1 MVQNGHFP
9 IHTNDPVCI
18 YFESELHFFEED
30 GSRCDRKLFSI
41 LDDDVSE
48 DAKAKAK
55 ALDESSVKMDR
66 LERTR
71 KIFHDRE
78 NGNYPATPT
87 NAKFDGKMHIARFV
101 SIWTCPRYKPA
112 REYVEADTHMICRIK
127 PYMVSKHMNLEG
139 THLQHFPADKARIFG
154 KAISNALPF
163 EKVDIMIC
171 RQSL

>member
-30 GSRCDRKLFSI
+30 GSRCDRKLFSTV
-41 LDDDVSE
+41 DDAADE
-48 DAKAKAK
+48 AKVKNAFK
-55 ALDESSVKMDR
+55 DDSVKMDR

-127 PYMVSKHMNLEG
+127 PYIVSKHMKQETENI
-139 THLQHFPADKARIFG
+139 QHFPADKARIFG

>member
-18 YFESELHFFEED
+18 YFESELHFFEVD
-30 GSRCDRKLFSI
+30 GSRCDRNI
-41 LDDDVSE
+41 WPTVNDYADETEIE
-48 DAKAKAK
+48 DAFGKV
-55 ALDESSVKMDR
+55 SVKMDR

-101 SIWTCPRYKPA
+101 SICTCPR
-112 REYVEADTHMICRIK
+112 
-127 PYMVSKHMNLEG
+127 
-139 THLQHFPADKARIFG
+139 
-154 KAISNALPF
+154 
-163 EKVDIMIC
+163 
-171 RQSL
+171 